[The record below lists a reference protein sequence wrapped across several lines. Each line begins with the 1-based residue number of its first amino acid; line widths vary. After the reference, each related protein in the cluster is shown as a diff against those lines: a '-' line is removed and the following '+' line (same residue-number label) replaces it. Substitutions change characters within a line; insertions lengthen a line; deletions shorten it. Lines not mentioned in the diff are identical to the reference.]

1 MWIAN
6 LVTKTICQFL
16 FDDVLCVCVCG
27 FGGGII
33 YDVFLPVLESYP
45 YVVIVT
51 SEKKHQKFER
61 VCTITKKNCF
71 FRSERSLNICKCLPP
86 GPHDE
91 DELILDQ
98 PSTSAS
104 SNDGCAA
111 VGQNAR
117 ERLKNGR
124 ETFL

>member
-6 LVTKTICQFL
+6 LVTKTICQFW
-16 FDDVLCVCVCG
+16 FDDVFVCG

-61 VCTITKKNCF
+61 VCTITKKTVF
-71 FRSERSLNICKCLPP
+71 
-86 GPHDE
+86 
-91 DELILDQ
+91 
-98 PSTSAS
+98 
-104 SNDGCAA
+104 
-111 VGQNAR
+111 
-117 ERLKNGR
+117 
-124 ETFL
+124 